1 MFRFTRISLP
11 FYQLE
16 GGGAQGGAP
25 QGGQQGGGQQ
35 QQQQAPQGGGQ
46 GGAGGGSIFDLTPDS
61 MVRVPGQ
68 ANPVKWADY
77 QRGYIPQSEFTKKT
91 QAHAEAVKAWEA
103 EKAAATEKLLGEA
116 RKMAEARNAGGGQQQ
131 QDPLAELRGQ
141 DYINGKTAASILEA
155 IQQRGIQP
163 IVAAIGERDK
173 VITQLHGELQ
183 KLSGVIQQMQQTSGM
198 SALKQRLGTT
208 RQSLELPDDPAAM
221 EYLEDLYS
229 SHDGEDWDSQ
239 FDSAAKTKL
248 DKLRNMF
255 RAMDKQAA
263 EKARKRLIAGG
274 GGNAVP
280 GGKLNEGFKSPAQ
293 VADSMAAA
301 FGIPD

>member
-1 MFRFTRISLP
+1 
-11 FYQLE
+11 
-16 GGGAQGGAP
+16 
-25 QGGQQGGGQQ
+25 
-35 QQQQAPQGGGQ
+35 
-46 GGAGGGSIFDLTPDS
+46 